1 MTDATSIPLNK
12 LTAWDGNVRK
22 TAGADTALA
31 ELAASIA
38 AHGLLQSLVVRK
50 DKKGKFSV
58 VAGGR
63 RLQALQQLAES
74 GSIEADSAVPC
85 QVIAS
90 DADATEISLTEN
102 VMRAPMHPADQFDA
116 FRELVDNGST
126 PADIA
131 ARFGVGSH
139 RISKVVDE
147 WATRAIALGYIQVID
162 PERFEAW
169 IGSEAKAEAGR
180 LGAEERGTP
189 SLEVSR
195 SRLRRVSES
204 VMSGSDRGRRS
215 YGFLQPANAALIAA
229 LARAIRGCEG
239 RGSQFFGQAAALLRD
254 LRTAVEGSD
263 GPRPT
268 PPASWASDFNRPSP
282 APPVP
287 AEEVLYAFNS

>member
-1 MTDATSIPLNK
+1 MLRASALNDASQESARLLHPGNAVLRRAIQENLVSFPSQIPAFSRQARPEMQWKAVL
-12 LTAWDGNVRK
+12 LYFVR
-22 TAGADTALA
+22 GWPL
-31 ELAASIA
+31 
-38 AHGLLQSLVVRK
+38 
-50 DKKGKFSV
+50 
-58 VAGGR
+58 
-63 RLQALQQLAES
+63 
-74 GSIEADSAVPC
+74 C
-85 QVIAS
+85 
-90 DADATEISLTEN
+90 
-102 VMRAPMHPADQFDA
+102 
-116 FRELVDNGST
+116 
-126 PADIA
+126 DIA